1 MTPISNRQSIE
12 TEPIRWC
19 RTQLLL
25 ALSVTCILL
34 MGSAARADCPAHDV
48 LQRHLSRA
56 GNVATA
62 PVPRVSQLQQQKD
75 RTNSG
80 SLETE
85 SWFCD
90 SELTVLLV
98 HSWYSEECCHDR
110 DCHPVPCSEISR
122 DSNGD
127 FIWKPETRFADPPEQ
142 RLPTEVLFP
151 KKRLKVSQD
160 EACHICISPN
170 TTPAGICI
178 YLPYKS

>member
-1 MTPISNRQSIE
+1 MTPISNRQSKE

-19 RTQLLL
+19 RTCLL
-25 ALSVTCILL
+25 ALFVTCILL
-34 MGSAARADCPAHDV
+34 MGSGARAECSAHDV

-62 PVPRVSQLQQQKD
+62 PMPRVPQLQQQKD

-127 FIWKPETRFADPPEQ
+127 FIWKPGTRFADPSEQ

-178 YLPYKS
+178 YLPYKA